1 MNILVF
7 CVENKILPVA
17 DNKLWWCSYSAEA
30 QQSVREK
37 WKPDFLGKKR
47 TSKPLT
53 EEMAF
58 SAPKSLMFLQTP
70 QSWRFCAIHFHDTA
84 CGFLMELNI
93 QWQPPVCKNQ
103 CHFVASLFYFQ
114 VHNIELCLFNY
125 YAQDLFIFFLYLFL
139 HQWNTCTIKIVI
151 HYCWLSF
158 HEWILNII
166 CSLLVV
172 VSFLQN
178 LCLLED
184 ILSVDFFDK
193 TFHIMQENH
202 L

>member
-1 MNILVF
+1 MYHVLFLLGILMNKISLIMNILVF

-114 VHNIELCLFNY
+114 YVTSSCAYLTIMLKIFLFS
-125 YAQDLFIFFLYLFL
+125 FCIFFCINGT
-139 HQWNTCTIKIVI
+139 HV
-151 HYCWLSF
+151 
-158 HEWILNII
+158 
-166 CSLLVV
+166 LLKLWFTTAGLV
-172 VSFLQN
+172 FMN
-178 LCLLED
+178 G
-184 ILSVDFFDK
+184 F
-193 TFHIMQENH
+193 
-202 L
+202 